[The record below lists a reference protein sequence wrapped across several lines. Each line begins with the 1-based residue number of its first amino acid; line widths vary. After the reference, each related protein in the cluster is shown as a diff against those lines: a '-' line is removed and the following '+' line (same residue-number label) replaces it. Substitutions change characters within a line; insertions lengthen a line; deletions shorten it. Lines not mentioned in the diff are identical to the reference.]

1 LYSHPM
7 LFIPHIPFYH
17 CSSLFLILRRHSFT
31 LFPYTTLFRSD
42 NPVDPQD
49 AEQVVAVMD
58 EMIAQD
64 AFASK
69 DGPIVAKKGA
79 RIVER
84 TDRKSTR
91 LNSSHVSISYAVFCL
106 KKKNS
111 TRKIV
116 NRRTLN

>member
-1 LYSHPM
+1 MKRLELQFVDAGGKTVTY
-7 LFIPHIPFYH
+7 
-17 CSSLFLILRRHSFT
+17 T
-31 LFPYTTLFRSD
+31 LD

-49 AEQVVAVMD
+49 AEQVAAVMD

-84 TDRKSTR
+84 TVTDIDIG
-91 LNSSHVSISYAVFCL
+91 LE
-106 KKKNS
+106 
-111 TRKIV
+111 
-116 NRRTLN
+116 